1 MPSKTTDFFEVFL
14 STSYDINITWPCMSA
29 TRIWT
34 LLSIIISRKCWICI
48 NKSWLNLASSC
59 LWSICSKSNFSKSG
73 FGIGWQIFLES
84 HGNTSVKPRT
94 KSSLTLEKLHS
105 FNHYSF
111 SFSQDEYSQMPL
123 RILSLS
129 NVIDRLRIVH
139 SLSINELFQ

>member
-111 SFSQDEYSQMPL
+111 IFLKMIIAKCHLETFSY
-123 RILSLS
+123 